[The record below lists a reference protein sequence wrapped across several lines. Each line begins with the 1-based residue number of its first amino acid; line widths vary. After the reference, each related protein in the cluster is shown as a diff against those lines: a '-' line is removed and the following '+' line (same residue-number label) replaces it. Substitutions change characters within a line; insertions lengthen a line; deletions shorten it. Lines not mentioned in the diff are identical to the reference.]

1 MSTTLIHAARAFTPT
16 TEIPDAAI
24 LLRDGVIETVG
35 PRAAVTLP
43 AGAREIIATD
53 KIATPGFLDVHI
65 HGAGGHDVMEAT
77 ADSLKAV
84 SRMVAAHG
92 TTSFVATTAT
102 ASTESIC
109 RSAEGIAG
117 YISCQHQ
124 SDDCRADIL
133 GIHFEG
139 PFISSARRGVHPLE
153 FLKLPSADLLEKFI
167 DAAKGNARILTL
179 APELLGAM
187 PCIDAAHKA
196 GLVVAIGHT
205 DATYEQARA
214 DIARGAHHAVH
225 VYNAMRPFSHRDS
238 GVIGA
243 VLTTPE
249 VTAELIA
256 DGVHVDETAMRLLFQ
271 AKGAAGVILVSD
283 GISATGM
290 PDGKYNLGTFEVT
303 VSGGV
308 CRNSEGKLAGST
320 LTLDRALRNIVNLGV
335 PLADALRMLT
345 LNPATLLGVEF
356 KKGSLR
362 PGADADILLLD
373 ESLNVTQTWTRGQ
386 SS

>member
-1 MSTTLIHAARAFTPT
+1 MLTTLVHAARVFTPA

-24 LLRDGVIETVG
+24 LFRDGVIESVG
-35 PRAAVTLP
+35 PRSAVTLP
-43 AGAREIIATD
+43 TGAREIIATD
-53 KIATPGFLDVHI
+53 KIAAPGFLDVHI

-77 ADSLKAV
+77 EDALKAV
-84 SRMVAAHG
+84 SRMVATHG
-92 TTSFVATTAT
+92 TTSFVATTVT

-109 RSAEGIAG
+109 HSAEGIAG
-117 YISCQHQ
+117 YISNQHQ

-139 PFISSARRGVHPLE
+139 PFISSARRGVHPSE

-167 DAAKGNARILTL
+167 AAAKGNARILTL

-214 DIARGAHHAVH
+214 AIARGAHHAVH

-243 VLTTPE
+243 VLTTPG

-256 DGVHVDETAMRLLFQ
+256 DGVHVDETAMRLLLQ

-290 PDGKYNLGTFEVT
+290 PDGKYILGTFEVT

-335 PLADALRMLT
+335 PLTDALRMLT
-345 LNPATLLGVEF
+345 LNPATLLGIEF

-373 ESLNVTQTWTRGQ
+373 ESLHVTQTWTRGF